1 MIKRFYILLLAIVA
15 SVGMNAKDPE
25 LPGAFSIN
33 ANGDKIVF
41 SRGNLQA
48 TTTDLGANWTW
59 DFAPNQWSF
68 IGDAVANTSL
78 NGNKTVSTNGT
89 VDLFGWST
97 AATYYGIHN
106 SNSKADYS
114 GDFVDWGNTMTGEWR
129 TLSKA
134 EWRYIIYDRK
144 NAYQKRSQ
152 ATVNG
157 VQGYVLLPDTWTL
170 PSGLSFTNNTNNY
183 TTNQYEGTDWDAMEN
198 AGAVFLPAGGDR
210 TKASVYLYGYGWYWA
225 STPNDEDGGKAYY
238 FYFYE
243 TSIGITEYNRSDG
256 RSVRLV
262 TAAPVPAYEAVM
274 NLIDAIPATI
284 EKTDACKN
292 AIEAAR
298 AAYDALSTADKALV
312 TNYSTLTAA
321 EAAWAA
327 LPLGKWDSGDCEVI
341 LSQGGI
347 MTVSKKAGEG
357 NGAMDNYAKNSEQPW
372 KDYRANVNSLVIE
385 SGVTEL
391 GSYAFYGL
399 TYLEGDMVIPEGVTA
414 LHENT
419 FYGNYKLTSVTLP
432 STTTLLGDKYNAFY
446 GCVNVTDV
454 YLPANPVNL
463 VWNEDN
469 DDFILEVPKSTICHV
484 PADCLDGY
492 IAKFDKTVNVT
503 FVGDQTDVLTE
514 AQRNAINGVKG
525 LIAAI
530 PSPVVYDEA
539 CTNAITAARSA
550 YDALDTDL
558 TLFIGNYQTLLDAE
572 DAYAKAKA
580 DAEAVAAVIAKIN
593 AIPNPVT
600 AKLSTKNAIDAAR
613 AAYDALTDEQKALVT
628 NYARLS
634 EAENEWESIVPSGG
648 GKGSF
653 SINASGNKIIF
664 APGNLQATYTT
675 EGEGP
680 IQYVTVTWSF
690 AAHQWDYI
698 GNAVGNTSVKENGL
712 LSEDG
717 TVDLFGW
724 VGASSSWE
732 YEKQYGITS
741 STATNAVDGYGNNS
755 NDVLKRDWCVLA
767 NEANLAN
774 RNDWRSIT
782 KDEWVYLFQTRKN
795 SATLF
800 GLGSVNGVN
809 GMILL
814 PDNWKTPA
822 GATFV
827 ASTTKGLVDKGTY
840 FLNNNNDNFTHNTYT
855 LEQWAVME
863 TAGAVFLPAAGYRSG
878 ATVKD
883 TEVIG
888 SYWSSTAHDSWR
900 ADPLRF
906 TESVVWPQYND
917 YRSNGQ
923 SVRLIAPSTDSPVDE
938 AQAAVDL
945 INAIPTPVEYTDACE
960 AAIDAARNA
969 IEALD
974 PEVAALIDDADIA
987 RLTQAENEYATM
999 KADHEA
1005 AEAVEAKIDAIP
1017 SPIAYNAKC
1026 KAAIESA
1033 RIAYNVLTET
1043 QQALVDPAKLAAL
1056 TAAEAAYQTAKQDGV
1071 DFAIGKIDAIPSTI
1085 AYNTDCKEAIEDAR
1099 ATYNALDDEQ
1109 KTMVPTEELKKL
1121 TDAET
1126 AYAALAAEIEYN
1138 VQFLGKSQSVL
1149 YEETIALTKLPNGA
1163 PEVNGFAFDHWE
1175 VLPTPMAAGL
1185 HLQAIYRS
1193 LITVDPVAFD
1203 TLMYNGI
1210 AQNLIKAGEA
1220 EEGHLEYRIGEG
1232 TWGTALPQATN
1243 AGSYA
1248 IQYKLVRDGKP
1259 DYIAPVILTA
1269 DIAKAPVS
1277 YVAPVAYDTLVY
1289 NAADQTLIEAGK
1301 TNDGT
1306 FEYSL
1311 DPQTLDSWNT
1321 ELPKV
1326 LGAGSYNVYYRVMG
1340 DQNHLDSIA
1349 STPVAVAIDKAALTA
1364 TADDKTVTYGD
1375 AVPEYSVTYAG
1386 WQGADGESVL
1396 TGTIAFACEYAP
1408 TSNVGEYAI
1417 VPSGVDAAN
1426 YSIQFVN
1433 GKVTVNQAAL
1443 TITAED
1449 KTVTYGDAIPTYTA
1463 KYEGWKNQDN
1473 ESVVSGLTYTC
1484 EYAPTSNVG
1493 DYTIVPSGATAL
1505 NYNISYTNGKV
1516 TVNQAALTIT
1526 ADDKEVEYGEQ
1537 APEFTA
1543 SYEGWKN
1550 GDDASVVSGLK
1561 YTCDYLV
1568 TSNVGDYTIIPSDAT
1583 AMNYSISF
1591 VNGTLKVNQ
1600 APLMITAD
1608 DKTVIYGDAVPEYTP
1623 SYEGWKNNDG
1633 EEVLSGLTFTCEY
1646 APTSNIGEY
1655 PIVPS
1660 GATATN
1666 YAISYTNGKVTVNQA
1681 ALTITADDKSMIYGD
1696 EHPEFTASYEGWK
1709 NNDDESVVSGLAYT
1723 CSYAPGS
1730 YIGTYAIEP
1739 NSATA
1744 LNYEITFV
1752 NGTLTVNRAVVT
1764 VSDAEA
1770 QIAKFA
1776 DGHAGAVVLNNGK
1789 LNGIK
1794 LNDPISHITT
1804 ATFSSA
1810 EVREHLTITLFYELT
1825 GDAALL
1831 NNYDLQPTSEIFTTE
1846 GVIIEPFIPDE
1857 DHKPGEGE
1865 QIDVKEG
1872 IDVYAYGY
1880 CDGNGYSL
1888 KYHLNSGNP
1897 DQYKIDFADSRFYN
1911 VDWTDLVNAGKDG
1924 TIEID
1929 IPDDVPTGDY
1939 SMTVYFRDSRFP
1951 WLESRALTVTFHVNI
1966 PETYV
1971 TPLFENII
1979 ALVDTCNCFT
1989 DIQWYYRANDGEP
2002 WNPIEGATGFYH
2014 RVNGKLTGQYFVS
2027 AKMNGEHTYTCG
2039 QTDMETLYGADK
2051 PPVVTVRAFPN
2062 PVITTTTVTIEN
2074 SESNE
2079 HDLRIVNLKGVEMFN
2094 TKFQGNKT
2102 VVDMNGYL
2110 QGYYMISVDG
2120 VTVKV
2125 LKK

>member
-15 SVGMNAKDPE
+15 SVGINARDPE
-25 LPGAFSIN
+25 LPGVFTIN
-33 ANGDKIVF
+33 TSGDKIVF

-106 SNSKADYS
+106 SNSNADYS

-129 TLSKA
+129 TLSRA

-170 PSGLSFTNNTNNY
+170 PSGLSFTNSTNNY

-198 AGAVFLPAGGDR
+198 AGAVFLPVGGDR

-321 EAAWAA
+321 EAA
-327 LPLGKWDSGDCEVI
+327 
-341 LSQGGI
+341 
-347 MTVSKKAGEG
+347 
-357 NGAMDNYAKNSEQPW
+357 
-372 KDYRANVNSLVIE
+372 
-385 SGVTEL
+385 
-391 GSYAFYGL
+391 
-399 TYLEGDMVIPEGVTA
+399 
-414 LHENT
+414 
-419 FYGNYKLTSVTLP
+419 
-432 STTTLLGDKYNAFY
+432 
-446 GCVNVTDV
+446 
-454 YLPANPVNL
+454 
-463 VWNEDN
+463 
-469 DDFILEVPKSTICHV
+469 
-484 PADCLDGY
+484 
-492 IAKFDKTVNVT
+492 
-503 FVGDQTDVLTE
+503 
-514 AQRNAINGVKG
+514 
-525 LIAAI
+525 
-530 PSPVVYDEA
+530 
-539 CTNAITAARSA
+539 
-550 YDALDTDL
+550 
-558 TLFIGNYQTLLDAE
+558 YQ
-572 DAYAKAKA
+572 K
-580 DAEAVAAVIAKIN
+580 
-593 AIPNPVT
+593 
-600 AKLSTKNAIDAAR
+600 
-613 AAYDALTDEQKALVT
+613 
-628 NYARLS
+628 
-634 EAENEWESIVPSGG
+634 
-648 GKGSF
+648 
-653 SINASGNKIIF
+653 
-664 APGNLQATYTT
+664 
-675 EGEGP
+675 
-680 IQYVTVTWSF
+680 
-690 AAHQWDYI
+690 
-698 GNAVGNTSVKENGL
+698 
-712 LSEDG
+712 
-717 TVDLFGW
+717 
-724 VGASSSWE
+724 
-732 YEKQYGITS
+732 
-741 STATNAVDGYGNNS
+741 
-755 NDVLKRDWCVLA
+755 
-767 NEANLAN
+767 
-774 RNDWRSIT
+774 
-782 KDEWVYLFQTRKN
+782 
-795 SATLF
+795 
-800 GLGSVNGVN
+800 
-809 GMILL
+809 
-814 PDNWKTPA
+814 
-822 GATFV
+822 
-827 ASTTKGLVDKGTY
+827 
-840 FLNNNNDNFTHNTYT
+840 
-855 LEQWAVME
+855 
-863 TAGAVFLPAAGYRSG
+863 
-878 ATVKD
+878 
-883 TEVIG
+883 
-888 SYWSSTAHDSWR
+888 
-900 ADPLRF
+900 
-906 TESVVWPQYND
+906 
-917 YRSNGQ
+917 
-923 SVRLIAPSTDSPVDE
+923 
-938 AQAAVDL
+938 
-945 INAIPTPVEYTDACE
+945 
-960 AAIDAARNA
+960 
-969 IEALD
+969 
-974 PEVAALIDDADIA
+974 
-987 RLTQAENEYATM
+987 
-999 KADHEA
+999 
-1005 AEAVEAKIDAIP
+1005 
-1017 SPIAYNAKC
+1017 
-1026 KAAIESA
+1026 
-1033 RIAYNVLTET
+1033 
-1043 QQALVDPAKLAAL
+1043 
-1056 TAAEAAYQTAKQDGV
+1056 TAKQDGV

-1220 EEGHLEYRIGEG
+1220 EEGHLEYRIGEDG
-1232 TWGTALPQATN
+1232 AWSAALPQATN
-1243 AGSYA
+1243 AGEYLV
-1248 IQYKLVRDGKP
+1248 QYKLVRDGKP
-1259 DYIAPVILTA
+1259 DYIAPVIIPVN
-1269 DIAKAPVS
+1269 IAKAPVS
-1277 YVAPVAYDTLVY
+1277 YVAPAAYDTLVY
-1289 NAADQTLIEAGK
+1289 NAAAQTLIEAGK

-1311 DPQTLDSWNT
+1311 DPQAEDSWKPA
-1321 ELPKV
+1321 LPQG
-1326 LGAGSYNVYYRVMG
+1326 LNAGGYAVSFRVIG
-1340 DQNHLDSIA
+1340 DANHLDSIA
-1349 STPVAVAIDKAALTA
+1349 PNPVAVAIAKAELTA

-1375 AVPEYSVTYAG
+1375 AVPEYTVTYAG
-1386 WQGADGESVL
+1386 WQGADDANVL
-1396 TGTIAFACEYAP
+1396 TGKITFACEYAP
-1408 TSNVGEYAI
+1408 TSSVGDYTI

-1426 YSIQFVN
+1426 YSITFVN
-1433 GKVTVNQAAL
+1433 GKVTANQAPL
-1443 TITAED
+1443 MITAED

-1463 KYEGWKNQDN
+1463 TYEGWKNQDN

-1493 DYTIVPSGATAL
+1493 EYTIVPSGATAL

-1646 APTSNIGEY
+1646 TPTSNVGEY

-1666 YAISYTNGKVTVNQA
+1666 YVISYTNGKVTVNKA
-1681 ALTITADDKSMIYGD
+1681 ALTITADDKTMTYGD
-1696 EHPEFTASYEGWK
+1696 EHPEFTASYSGWK
-1709 NNDDESVVSGLAYT
+1709 NQDDESVVSGLAYT

-1744 LNYEITFV
+1744 MNYDITFV
-1752 NGTLTVNRAVVT
+1752 NGTLTVNKAHVFI
-1764 VSDAEA
+1764 SGAEA

-1776 DGHAGAVVLNNGK
+1776 DGHASAVVLNKGI

-1794 LNDPISHITT
+1794 LNDPVDHVTT

-1810 EVREHLTITLFYELT
+1810 SVSEHLTITLFYELT
-1825 GDAALL
+1825 GDAALI
-1831 NNYDLQPTSEIFTTE
+1831 NNYDLQPTSEVFTTE

-1865 QIDVKEG
+1865 QVDVKEG

-1897 DQYKIDFADSRFYN
+1897 DQYKIDFEDSRFYN

-1924 TIEID
+1924 TIDLD

-1939 SMTVYFRDSRFP
+1939 SMTVYFRDSRFT

-2051 PPVVTVRAFPN
+2051 PPVVTVHAYPN

-2094 TKFQGNKT
+2094 TKFQGKET

>member
-15 SVGMNAKDPE
+15 SVGINARDPE
-25 LPGAFSIN
+25 LPGVFTIN
-33 ANGDKIVF
+33 TSGDKIVF

-106 SNSKADYS
+106 SNSNADYS

-129 TLSKA
+129 TLSRA

-170 PSGLSFTNNTNNY
+170 PSGLSFTNSTNNY

-198 AGAVFLPAGGDR
+198 AGAVFLPVGGDR

-225 STPNDEDGGKAYY
+225 SPPNDEDGGKAYY

-321 EAAWAA
+321 EAA
-327 LPLGKWDSGDCEVI
+327 
-341 LSQGGI
+341 
-347 MTVSKKAGEG
+347 
-357 NGAMDNYAKNSEQPW
+357 
-372 KDYRANVNSLVIE
+372 
-385 SGVTEL
+385 
-391 GSYAFYGL
+391 
-399 TYLEGDMVIPEGVTA
+399 
-414 LHENT
+414 
-419 FYGNYKLTSVTLP
+419 
-432 STTTLLGDKYNAFY
+432 
-446 GCVNVTDV
+446 
-454 YLPANPVNL
+454 
-463 VWNEDN
+463 
-469 DDFILEVPKSTICHV
+469 
-484 PADCLDGY
+484 
-492 IAKFDKTVNVT
+492 
-503 FVGDQTDVLTE
+503 
-514 AQRNAINGVKG
+514 
-525 LIAAI
+525 
-530 PSPVVYDEA
+530 
-539 CTNAITAARSA
+539 
-550 YDALDTDL
+550 
-558 TLFIGNYQTLLDAE
+558 YQ
-572 DAYAKAKA
+572 K
-580 DAEAVAAVIAKIN
+580 
-593 AIPNPVT
+593 
-600 AKLSTKNAIDAAR
+600 
-613 AAYDALTDEQKALVT
+613 
-628 NYARLS
+628 
-634 EAENEWESIVPSGG
+634 
-648 GKGSF
+648 
-653 SINASGNKIIF
+653 
-664 APGNLQATYTT
+664 
-675 EGEGP
+675 
-680 IQYVTVTWSF
+680 
-690 AAHQWDYI
+690 
-698 GNAVGNTSVKENGL
+698 
-712 LSEDG
+712 
-717 TVDLFGW
+717 
-724 VGASSSWE
+724 
-732 YEKQYGITS
+732 
-741 STATNAVDGYGNNS
+741 
-755 NDVLKRDWCVLA
+755 
-767 NEANLAN
+767 
-774 RNDWRSIT
+774 
-782 KDEWVYLFQTRKN
+782 
-795 SATLF
+795 
-800 GLGSVNGVN
+800 
-809 GMILL
+809 
-814 PDNWKTPA
+814 
-822 GATFV
+822 
-827 ASTTKGLVDKGTY
+827 
-840 FLNNNNDNFTHNTYT
+840 
-855 LEQWAVME
+855 
-863 TAGAVFLPAAGYRSG
+863 
-878 ATVKD
+878 
-883 TEVIG
+883 
-888 SYWSSTAHDSWR
+888 
-900 ADPLRF
+900 
-906 TESVVWPQYND
+906 
-917 YRSNGQ
+917 
-923 SVRLIAPSTDSPVDE
+923 
-938 AQAAVDL
+938 
-945 INAIPTPVEYTDACE
+945 
-960 AAIDAARNA
+960 
-969 IEALD
+969 
-974 PEVAALIDDADIA
+974 
-987 RLTQAENEYATM
+987 
-999 KADHEA
+999 
-1005 AEAVEAKIDAIP
+1005 
-1017 SPIAYNAKC
+1017 
-1026 KAAIESA
+1026 
-1033 RIAYNVLTET
+1033 
-1043 QQALVDPAKLAAL
+1043 
-1056 TAAEAAYQTAKQDGV
+1056 TAKQDGV

-1220 EEGHLEYRIGEG
+1220 EEGHLEYRIGEDG
-1232 TWGTALPQATN
+1232 AWSAALPQATN
-1243 AGSYA
+1243 AGEYLV
-1248 IQYKLVRDGKP
+1248 QYKLVRDGKP
-1259 DYIAPVILTA
+1259 DYIAPVIIPVN
-1269 DIAKAPVS
+1269 IAKAPVS
-1277 YVAPVAYDTLVY
+1277 YVAPAAYDTLVY
-1289 NAADQTLIEAGK
+1289 NAAAQTLIEAGK

-1311 DPQTLDSWNT
+1311 DPQAEDSWKPA
-1321 ELPKV
+1321 LPQG
-1326 LGAGSYNVYYRVMG
+1326 LNAGGYAVSFRVIG
-1340 DQNHLDSIA
+1340 DANHLDSIA
-1349 STPVAVAIDKAALTA
+1349 PNPVAVAIAKAELTA

-1375 AVPEYSVTYAG
+1375 AVPEYTVTYAG
-1386 WQGADGESVL
+1386 WQGADDANVL
-1396 TGTIAFACEYAP
+1396 TGKITFACEYAP
-1408 TSNVGEYAI
+1408 TSSVGDYTI

-1426 YSIQFVN
+1426 YSITFVN
-1433 GKVTVNQAAL
+1433 GKVTANQAPL
-1443 TITAED
+1443 MITAED

-1463 KYEGWKNQDN
+1463 TYEGWKNQDN

-1493 DYTIVPSGATAL
+1493 EYTIVPSGATAL

-1646 APTSNIGEY
+1646 TPTSNVGEY

-1666 YAISYTNGKVTVNQA
+1666 YVISYTNGKVTVNKA
-1681 ALTITADDKSMIYGD
+1681 ALTITADDKTMTYGD
-1696 EHPEFTASYEGWK
+1696 EHPEFTASYSGWK
-1709 NNDDESVVSGLAYT
+1709 NQDDESVVSGLAYT

-1744 LNYEITFV
+1744 MNYDITFV
-1752 NGTLTVNRAVVT
+1752 NGTLTVNKAHVFI
-1764 VSDAEA
+1764 SGAEA

-1776 DGHAGAVVLNNGK
+1776 DGHASAVVLNKGI

-1794 LNDPISHITT
+1794 LNDPVDHVTT

-1810 EVREHLTITLFYELT
+1810 SVSEHLTITLFYELT
-1825 GDAALL
+1825 GDAALI
-1831 NNYDLQPTSEIFTTE
+1831 NNYDLQPTSEVFTTE

-1865 QIDVKEG
+1865 QVDVKEG

-1897 DQYKIDFADSRFYN
+1897 DQYKIDFEDSRFYN

-1924 TIEID
+1924 TIDLD

-1939 SMTVYFRDSRFP
+1939 SMTVYFRDSRFT

-2051 PPVVTVRAFPN
+2051 PPVVTVHAYPN

-2094 TKFQGNKT
+2094 TKFQGKET

>member
-1 MIKRFYILLLAIVA
+1 
-15 SVGMNAKDPE
+15 MNAKDPE

-106 SNSKADYS
+106 SNNKADYS

-157 VQGYVLLPDTWTL
+157 VQGYVLLPDTWAL
-170 PSGLSFTNNTNNY
+170 PSGLSFTNSTNNY

-321 EAAWAA
+321 EAA
-327 LPLGKWDSGDCEVI
+327 
-341 LSQGGI
+341 
-347 MTVSKKAGEG
+347 
-357 NGAMDNYAKNSEQPW
+357 
-372 KDYRANVNSLVIE
+372 
-385 SGVTEL
+385 
-391 GSYAFYGL
+391 
-399 TYLEGDMVIPEGVTA
+399 
-414 LHENT
+414 
-419 FYGNYKLTSVTLP
+419 
-432 STTTLLGDKYNAFY
+432 
-446 GCVNVTDV
+446 
-454 YLPANPVNL
+454 
-463 VWNEDN
+463 
-469 DDFILEVPKSTICHV
+469 
-484 PADCLDGY
+484 
-492 IAKFDKTVNVT
+492 
-503 FVGDQTDVLTE
+503 
-514 AQRNAINGVKG
+514 
-525 LIAAI
+525 
-530 PSPVVYDEA
+530 
-539 CTNAITAARSA
+539 
-550 YDALDTDL
+550 
-558 TLFIGNYQTLLDAE
+558 YQ
-572 DAYAKAKA
+572 K
-580 DAEAVAAVIAKIN
+580 
-593 AIPNPVT
+593 
-600 AKLSTKNAIDAAR
+600 
-613 AAYDALTDEQKALVT
+613 
-628 NYARLS
+628 
-634 EAENEWESIVPSGG
+634 
-648 GKGSF
+648 
-653 SINASGNKIIF
+653 
-664 APGNLQATYTT
+664 
-675 EGEGP
+675 
-680 IQYVTVTWSF
+680 
-690 AAHQWDYI
+690 
-698 GNAVGNTSVKENGL
+698 
-712 LSEDG
+712 
-717 TVDLFGW
+717 
-724 VGASSSWE
+724 
-732 YEKQYGITS
+732 
-741 STATNAVDGYGNNS
+741 
-755 NDVLKRDWCVLA
+755 
-767 NEANLAN
+767 
-774 RNDWRSIT
+774 
-782 KDEWVYLFQTRKN
+782 
-795 SATLF
+795 
-800 GLGSVNGVN
+800 
-809 GMILL
+809 
-814 PDNWKTPA
+814 
-822 GATFV
+822 
-827 ASTTKGLVDKGTY
+827 
-840 FLNNNNDNFTHNTYT
+840 
-855 LEQWAVME
+855 
-863 TAGAVFLPAAGYRSG
+863 
-878 ATVKD
+878 
-883 TEVIG
+883 
-888 SYWSSTAHDSWR
+888 
-900 ADPLRF
+900 
-906 TESVVWPQYND
+906 
-917 YRSNGQ
+917 
-923 SVRLIAPSTDSPVDE
+923 
-938 AQAAVDL
+938 
-945 INAIPTPVEYTDACE
+945 
-960 AAIDAARNA
+960 
-969 IEALD
+969 
-974 PEVAALIDDADIA
+974 
-987 RLTQAENEYATM
+987 
-999 KADHEA
+999 
-1005 AEAVEAKIDAIP
+1005 
-1017 SPIAYNAKC
+1017 
-1026 KAAIESA
+1026 
-1033 RIAYNVLTET
+1033 
-1043 QQALVDPAKLAAL
+1043 
-1056 TAAEAAYQTAKQDGV
+1056 TAKQDGV

-1220 EEGHLEYRIGEG
+1220 EEGHLEYRIGEDG
-1232 TWGTALPQATN
+1232 AWSAALPQATN
-1243 AGSYA
+1243 AGEYLV
-1248 IQYKLVRDGKP
+1248 QYKLVRDGKP
-1259 DYIAPVILTA
+1259 DYIAPVIIPVN
-1269 DIAKAPVS
+1269 IAKAPVS
-1277 YVAPVAYDTLVY
+1277 YVAPATYDTLVY
-1289 NAADQTLIEAGK
+1289 NAAAQTLIEAGK

-1311 DPQTLDSWNT
+1311 DPQAEDSWKPA
-1321 ELPKV
+1321 LPQG
-1326 LGAGSYNVYYRVMG
+1326 LNAGGYAVSFRVIG
-1340 DQNHLDSIA
+1340 DANHLDSIA
-1349 STPVAVAIDKAALTA
+1349 PNPVAVAIAKAELTA

-1408 TSNVGEYAI
+1408 TSNVGEYVI

-1426 YSIQFVN
+1426 YSITFVN
-1433 GKVTVNQAAL
+1433 GKVTANQAPL
-1443 TITAED
+1443 MITAED

-1463 KYEGWKNQDN
+1463 TYEGWKNQDN

-1493 DYTIVPSGATAL
+1493 EYTIVPSGATAL

-1646 APTSNIGEY
+1646 TPTSNVGEY
-1655 PIVPS
+1655 PIVPN

-1666 YAISYTNGKVTVNQA
+1666 YVISYTNGKVTVNKA
-1681 ALTITADDKSMIYGD
+1681 ALTITADDKTMIYGD
-1696 EHPEFTASYEGWK
+1696 EHPEFTASYSGWK
-1709 NNDDESVVSGLAYT
+1709 NQDDESVVSGLAYT

-1744 LNYEITFV
+1744 MNYDITFV
-1752 NGTLTVNRAVVT
+1752 NGTLTVNKAHVFI
-1764 VSDAEA
+1764 SGAEA

-1776 DGHAGAVVLNNGK
+1776 DGHASAVVLNKGI

-1794 LNDPISHITT
+1794 LNDPVDHVTT

-1810 EVREHLTITLFYELT
+1810 SVSEHLTITLFYELT
-1825 GDAALL
+1825 GDAALI
-1831 NNYDLQPTSEIFTTE
+1831 NNYDLQPTSEVFTTE
-1846 GVIIEPFIPDE
+1846 GVIIEPFIPDD
-1857 DHKPGEGE
+1857 DHQPEEGE
-1865 QIDVKEG
+1865 QVEVEEG

-1924 TIEID
+1924 TIDLD

-2051 PPVVTVRAFPN
+2051 PPVVTVHAYPN

-2094 TKFQGNKT
+2094 TKFQGKET

>member
-1 MIKRFYILLLAIVA
+1 
-15 SVGMNAKDPE
+15 MNAKDPE

-106 SNSKADYS
+106 SNSNADYS
-114 GDFVDWGNTMTGEWR
+114 GDFVNWGNTMTGEWR
-129 TLSKA
+129 TLSRA

-170 PSGLSFTNNTNNY
+170 PSGLSFTNSTNNY

-399 TYLEGDMVIPEGVTA
+399 TKIEGDMVIPEGVTA

-419 FYGNYKLTSVTLP
+419 FYGNNKLTSVTLP

-463 VWNEDN
+463 VWNEDK
-469 DDFILEVPKSTICHV
+469 DDFKADGSTVCHV
-484 PADCLDGY
+484 PSDFYELSV
-492 IAKFDKTVNVT
+492 AKFITGVEESKQPNVT
-503 FVGDQTDVLTE
+503 FVGDMDPGLTE
-514 AQRNAINGVKG
+514 AQHQAINDVKG
-525 LIAAI
+525 FITAI
-530 PSPVVYDEA
+530 PQPVVYNEA
-539 CTNAITAARSA
+539 CDNAITDARTA
-550 YDALDTDL
+550 YNALDEDL
-558 TLFIGNYQTLLDAE
+558 KPFIINYTTLLNAE

-580 DAEAVAAVIAKIN
+580 D
-593 AIPNPVT
+593 
-600 AKLSTKNAIDAAR
+600 
-613 AAYDALTDEQKALVT
+613 
-628 NYARLS
+628 
-634 EAENEWESIVPSGG
+634 
-648 GKGSF
+648 
-653 SINASGNKIIF
+653 
-664 APGNLQATYTT
+664 T
-675 EGEGP
+675 E
-680 IQYVTVTWSF
+680 
-690 AAHQWDYI
+690 
-698 GNAVGNTSVKENGL
+698 
-712 LSEDG
+712 
-717 TVDLFGW
+717 
-724 VGASSSWE
+724 
-732 YEKQYGITS
+732 
-741 STATNAVDGYGNNS
+741 
-755 NDVLKRDWCVLA
+755 
-767 NEANLAN
+767 
-774 RNDWRSIT
+774 
-782 KDEWVYLFQTRKN
+782 
-795 SATLF
+795 
-800 GLGSVNGVN
+800 
-809 GMILL
+809 
-814 PDNWKTPA
+814 
-822 GATFV
+822 
-827 ASTTKGLVDKGTY
+827 
-840 FLNNNNDNFTHNTYT
+840 
-855 LEQWAVME
+855 
-863 TAGAVFLPAAGYRSG
+863 
-878 ATVKD
+878 
-883 TEVIG
+883 
-888 SYWSSTAHDSWR
+888 
-900 ADPLRF
+900 
-906 TESVVWPQYND
+906 
-917 YRSNGQ
+917 
-923 SVRLIAPSTDSPVDE
+923 
-938 AQAAVDL
+938 
-945 INAIPTPVEYTDACE
+945 
-960 AAIDAARNA
+960 
-969 IEALD
+969 
-974 PEVAALIDDADIA
+974 
-987 RLTQAENEYATM
+987 
-999 KADHEA
+999 
-1005 AEAVEAKIDAIP
+1005 EAVEH
-1017 SPIAYNAKC
+1017 
-1026 KAAIESA
+1026 
-1033 RIAYNVLTET
+1033 
-1043 QQALVDPAKLAAL
+1043 
-1056 TAAEAAYQTAKQDGV
+1056 
-1071 DFAIGKIDAIPSTI
+1071 AIGKIDAIPSTI

-1311 DPQTLDSWNT
+1311 EPQAEDSWKPA
-1321 ELPKV
+1321 LPQG
-1326 LGAGSYNVYYRVMG
+1326 LNAGGYAVSFRVIG
-1340 DQNHLDSIA
+1340 DANHLDSIA
-1349 STPVAVAIDKAALTA
+1349 PNPVAVAIAKAELTA

-1375 AVPEYSVTYAG
+1375 AVPEYTVTYAG
-1386 WQGADGESVL
+1386 WQGADDANVL
-1396 TGTIAFACEYAP
+1396 TGKITFACEYAP
-1408 TSNVGEYAI
+1408 TSSVGDYTI

-1426 YSIQFVN
+1426 YSITFVN
-1433 GKVTVNQAAL
+1433 GKVTVNQAPL
-1443 TITAED
+1443 MITAED

-1463 KYEGWKNQDN
+1463 TYEGWKNQDN

-1484 EYAPTSNVG
+1484 EYAPTSNVSE
-1493 DYTIVPSGATAL
+1493 YTIVPSGATAL
-1505 NYNISYTNGKV
+1505 NYSISFVNGTL
-1516 TVNQAALTIT
+1516 TVSQAALTIT
-1526 ADDKEVEYGEQ
+1526 ADDKEVTYGDEH
-1537 APEFTA
+1537 PEFTA

-1550 GDDASVVSGLK
+1550 NDDESVVSGLIF
-1561 YTCDYLV
+1561 TCDYLV
-1568 TSNVGDYTIIPSDAT
+1568 TSNVGNYDIIPSDAT

-1730 YIGTYAIEP
+1730 YIGTYTIEP

-1865 QIDVKEG
+1865 QVDVKEG

-1897 DQYKIDFADSRFYN
+1897 DQYKIDFEDSRFYN

-1924 TIEID
+1924 TIDLD

-2051 PPVVTVRAFPN
+2051 PPVVTVHAYPN

>member
-106 SNSKADYS
+106 SNNKADYS

-210 TKASVYLYGYGWYWA
+210 TKASVSLYGYGWYWA

-321 EAAWAA
+321 EAAWAV

-357 NGAMDNYAKNSEQPW
+357 NGAMDNYAKDSAQPW
-372 KDYRANVNSLVIE
+372 KDYRADVKSLVIE

-463 VWNEDN
+463 VWNEDK
-469 DDFILEVPKSTICHV
+469 DDFNTDGSTVCHV
-484 PADCLDGY
+484 PSDFYELY
-492 IAKFDKTVNVT
+492 VAKFITGVEESKQPNVT
-503 FVGDQTDVLTE
+503 FAGDMDPGLTE
-514 AQRNAINGVKG
+514 AQRQAINDVKG
-525 LIAAI
+525 FITAI
-530 PSPVVYDEA
+530 PQPVVYNEA
-539 CTNAITAARSA
+539 CDIAITDARTA
-550 YDALDTDL
+550 YDALDEGL
-558 TLFIGNYQTLLDAE
+558 KPFIINYTTLLNAE

-580 DAEAVAAVIAKIN
+580 D
-593 AIPNPVT
+593 
-600 AKLSTKNAIDAAR
+600 
-613 AAYDALTDEQKALVT
+613 
-628 NYARLS
+628 
-634 EAENEWESIVPSGG
+634 
-648 GKGSF
+648 
-653 SINASGNKIIF
+653 
-664 APGNLQATYTT
+664 T
-675 EGEGP
+675 E
-680 IQYVTVTWSF
+680 
-690 AAHQWDYI
+690 D
-698 GNAVGNTSVKENGL
+698 
-712 LSEDG
+712 
-717 TVDLFGW
+717 
-724 VGASSSWE
+724 
-732 YEKQYGITS
+732 
-741 STATNAVDGYGNNS
+741 
-755 NDVLKRDWCVLA
+755 
-767 NEANLAN
+767 
-774 RNDWRSIT
+774 
-782 KDEWVYLFQTRKN
+782 
-795 SATLF
+795 
-800 GLGSVNGVN
+800 
-809 GMILL
+809 
-814 PDNWKTPA
+814 
-822 GATFV
+822 
-827 ASTTKGLVDKGTY
+827 
-840 FLNNNNDNFTHNTYT
+840 
-855 LEQWAVME
+855 
-863 TAGAVFLPAAGYRSG
+863 
-878 ATVKD
+878 
-883 TEVIG
+883 
-888 SYWSSTAHDSWR
+888 
-900 ADPLRF
+900 
-906 TESVVWPQYND
+906 
-917 YRSNGQ
+917 
-923 SVRLIAPSTDSPVDE
+923 
-938 AQAAVDL
+938 
-945 INAIPTPVEYTDACE
+945 
-960 AAIDAARNA
+960 
-969 IEALD
+969 
-974 PEVAALIDDADIA
+974 
-987 RLTQAENEYATM
+987 
-999 KADHEA
+999 
-1005 AEAVEAKIDAIP
+1005 AVEH
-1017 SPIAYNAKC
+1017 
-1026 KAAIESA
+1026 
-1033 RIAYNVLTET
+1033 
-1043 QQALVDPAKLAAL
+1043 
-1056 TAAEAAYQTAKQDGV
+1056 
-1071 DFAIGKIDAIPSTI
+1071 AIGKIDAIPAEI
-1085 AYNTDCKEAIEDAR
+1085 EYNADCKEAIEDAR
-1099 ATYNALDDEQ
+1099 ATYDALTEEQ
-1109 KTMVPTEELKKL
+1109 KALVSAEELKKL
-1121 TDAET
+1121 TDAEEAWT
-1126 AYAALAAEIEYN
+1126 ELAAEIEHN
-1138 VQFLGKSQSVL
+1138 VQFMTGKTVL
-1149 YEETIALTKLPNGA
+1149 AKETIALTKLPNGA

-1220 EEGHLEYRIGEG
+1220 EEGHLEYRIGEDG
-1232 TWGTALPQATN
+1232 AWSAALPQATN
-1243 AGSYA
+1243 AGEYLV
-1248 IQYKLVRDGKP
+1248 QYKLVRDGKP
-1259 DYIAPVILTA
+1259 DYIVPVIIPVN
-1269 DIAKAPVS
+1269 IAKAPVS
-1277 YVAPVAYDTLVY
+1277 YVAPAAYDTLVY
-1289 NAADQTLIEAGK
+1289 NAAAQTLIEAGK

-1311 DPQTLDSWNT
+1311 DPQAEDSWKA
-1321 ELPKV
+1321 ELPQG
-1326 LGAGSYNVYYRVMG
+1326 LNAGDYAVSFRVIG
-1340 DQNHLDSIA
+1340 DANHLDSIA
-1349 STPVAVAIDKAALTA
+1349 PNPVEVAIAKAKLTA

-1375 AVPEYSVTYAG
+1375 AVPEYTVTYAG
-1386 WQGADGESVL
+1386 WQGADDANVL
-1396 TGTIAFACEYAP
+1396 TGKITFACEYAP

-1426 YSIQFVN
+1426 YSITFVN
-1433 GKVTVNQAAL
+1433 GKVTVNQAPL
-1443 TITAED
+1443 MITAED

-1463 KYEGWKNQDN
+1463 TYEGWKNQDK

-1484 EYAPTSNVG
+1484 EYAVTSNVG
-1493 DYTIVPSGATAL
+1493 EYTIVPSGATAL

-1608 DKTVIYGDAVPEYTP
+1608 DKTVIYGDAIPEYTP
-1623 SYEGWKNNDG
+1623 SYEGWKNDDG

-1646 APTSNIGEY
+1646 APTSNVGEY

-1666 YAISYTNGKVTVNQA
+1666 YAISYTNGKVTVNKA
-1681 ALTITADDKSMIYGD
+1681 ALTITADDKTVIYGD
-1696 EHPEFTASYEGWK
+1696 EHPEFTASYSGWK
-1709 NNDDESVVSGLAYT
+1709 NQDDESVVSGLAYT

-1825 GDAALL
+1825 GNAALL
-1831 NNYDLQPTSEIFTTE
+1831 NNYNLDPTSEVFSTE
-1846 GVIIEPFIPDE
+1846 GVIIEPFIPDDE
-1857 DHKPGEGE
+1857 HQPEEGE
-1865 QIDVKEG
+1865 QVEVEEG

-1924 TIEID
+1924 TIEII
-1929 IPDDVPTGDY
+1929 IPEKVPTGDY

-2002 WNPIEGATGFYH
+2002 WNPIEGATGFYY
-2014 RVNGKLTGQYFVS
+2014 RVNDKLTGQYFVS

-2039 QTDMETLYGADK
+2039 QADMETLYGADK
-2051 PPVVTVRAFPN
+2051 PPVVTVHAYPN

>member
-15 SVGMNAKDPE
+15 SVGINARDPE
-25 LPGAFSIN
+25 LPGVFTIN
-33 ANGDKIVF
+33 TSGDKIVF

-106 SNSKADYS
+106 SNSNADYS

-129 TLSKA
+129 TLSRA

-170 PSGLSFTNNTNNY
+170 PSGLSFTNSTNNY

-198 AGAVFLPAGGDR
+198 AGAVFLPVGGDR

-321 EAAWAA
+321 EAA
-327 LPLGKWDSGDCEVI
+327 
-341 LSQGGI
+341 
-347 MTVSKKAGEG
+347 
-357 NGAMDNYAKNSEQPW
+357 
-372 KDYRANVNSLVIE
+372 
-385 SGVTEL
+385 
-391 GSYAFYGL
+391 
-399 TYLEGDMVIPEGVTA
+399 
-414 LHENT
+414 
-419 FYGNYKLTSVTLP
+419 
-432 STTTLLGDKYNAFY
+432 
-446 GCVNVTDV
+446 
-454 YLPANPVNL
+454 
-463 VWNEDN
+463 
-469 DDFILEVPKSTICHV
+469 
-484 PADCLDGY
+484 
-492 IAKFDKTVNVT
+492 
-503 FVGDQTDVLTE
+503 
-514 AQRNAINGVKG
+514 
-525 LIAAI
+525 
-530 PSPVVYDEA
+530 
-539 CTNAITAARSA
+539 
-550 YDALDTDL
+550 
-558 TLFIGNYQTLLDAE
+558 YQ
-572 DAYAKAKA
+572 K
-580 DAEAVAAVIAKIN
+580 
-593 AIPNPVT
+593 
-600 AKLSTKNAIDAAR
+600 
-613 AAYDALTDEQKALVT
+613 
-628 NYARLS
+628 
-634 EAENEWESIVPSGG
+634 
-648 GKGSF
+648 
-653 SINASGNKIIF
+653 
-664 APGNLQATYTT
+664 
-675 EGEGP
+675 
-680 IQYVTVTWSF
+680 
-690 AAHQWDYI
+690 
-698 GNAVGNTSVKENGL
+698 
-712 LSEDG
+712 
-717 TVDLFGW
+717 
-724 VGASSSWE
+724 
-732 YEKQYGITS
+732 
-741 STATNAVDGYGNNS
+741 
-755 NDVLKRDWCVLA
+755 
-767 NEANLAN
+767 
-774 RNDWRSIT
+774 
-782 KDEWVYLFQTRKN
+782 
-795 SATLF
+795 
-800 GLGSVNGVN
+800 
-809 GMILL
+809 
-814 PDNWKTPA
+814 
-822 GATFV
+822 
-827 ASTTKGLVDKGTY
+827 
-840 FLNNNNDNFTHNTYT
+840 
-855 LEQWAVME
+855 
-863 TAGAVFLPAAGYRSG
+863 
-878 ATVKD
+878 
-883 TEVIG
+883 
-888 SYWSSTAHDSWR
+888 
-900 ADPLRF
+900 
-906 TESVVWPQYND
+906 
-917 YRSNGQ
+917 
-923 SVRLIAPSTDSPVDE
+923 
-938 AQAAVDL
+938 
-945 INAIPTPVEYTDACE
+945 
-960 AAIDAARNA
+960 
-969 IEALD
+969 
-974 PEVAALIDDADIA
+974 
-987 RLTQAENEYATM
+987 
-999 KADHEA
+999 
-1005 AEAVEAKIDAIP
+1005 
-1017 SPIAYNAKC
+1017 
-1026 KAAIESA
+1026 
-1033 RIAYNVLTET
+1033 
-1043 QQALVDPAKLAAL
+1043 
-1056 TAAEAAYQTAKQDGV
+1056 TAKQDGV

-1220 EEGHLEYRIGEG
+1220 EEGHLEYRIGEDG
-1232 TWGTALPQATN
+1232 AWSAALPQATN
-1243 AGSYA
+1243 AGEYLV
-1248 IQYKLVRDGKP
+1248 QYKLVRDGKP
-1259 DYIAPVILTA
+1259 DYIAPVIIPVN
-1269 DIAKAPVS
+1269 IAKAPVS
-1277 YVAPVAYDTLVY
+1277 YVAPAAYDTLVY
-1289 NAADQTLIEAGK
+1289 NAAAQTLIEAGK

-1311 DPQTLDSWNT
+1311 DPQAEDSWKPA
-1321 ELPKV
+1321 LPQG
-1326 LGAGSYNVYYRVMG
+1326 LNAGGYAVSFRVIG
-1340 DQNHLDSIA
+1340 DANHLDSIA
-1349 STPVAVAIDKAALTA
+1349 PNPVAVAIAKAELTA

-1408 TSNVGEYAI
+1408 TSNVGEYVI

-1449 KTVTYGDAIPTYTA
+1449 KSVTYGDAIPTYTA
-1463 KYEGWKNQDN
+1463 QYEGWKNKDD
-1473 ESVVSGLTYTC
+1473 ESVVSGLTFTC

-1646 APTSNIGEY
+1646 TPTSNVGEY

-1666 YAISYTNGKVTVNQA
+1666 YVISYTNGKVTVNKA
-1681 ALTITADDKSMIYGD
+1681 ALTITADDKTMTYGD
-1696 EHPEFTASYEGWK
+1696 EHPEFTASYSGWK
-1709 NNDDESVVSGLAYT
+1709 NQDDESVVSGLAYT

-1744 LNYEITFV
+1744 MNYDITFV
-1752 NGTLTVNRAVVT
+1752 NGTLTVNKAHAFI
-1764 VSDAEA
+1764 SGAEA

-1776 DGHAGAVVLNNGK
+1776 DGHASAVVLNKGI

-1794 LNDPISHITT
+1794 LNDPVDHVTT

-1810 EVREHLTITLFYELT
+1810 SVSEHLTITLFYELT
-1825 GDAALL
+1825 GDAALI
-1831 NNYDLQPTSEIFTTE
+1831 NNYDLQPTSEVFTTE
-1846 GVIIEPFIPDE
+1846 GVIIEPFIPDD
-1857 DHKPGEGE
+1857 DHQPEEGE
-1865 QIDVKEG
+1865 QVEVEEG

-1929 IPDDVPTGDY
+1929 IPEDVPTGDY

-2051 PPVVTVRAFPN
+2051 PPVVTVHAYPN

-2079 HDLRIVNLKGVEMFN
+2079 HDLRIVDLKGVEMFN
-2094 TKFQGNKT
+2094 TKFQGNET

>member
-15 SVGMNAKDPE
+15 SVGINAKDPE
-25 LPGAFSIN
+25 LPGVFTIN
-33 ANGDKIVF
+33 TSGDKIVF

-106 SNSKADYS
+106 SNSNADYS

-129 TLSKA
+129 TLSRA

-170 PSGLSFTNNTNNY
+170 PSGLSFTNSTNNY

-298 AAYDALSTADKALV
+298 AAYDALSDADKALV

-321 EAAWAA
+321 EAA
-327 LPLGKWDSGDCEVI
+327 
-341 LSQGGI
+341 
-347 MTVSKKAGEG
+347 
-357 NGAMDNYAKNSEQPW
+357 
-372 KDYRANVNSLVIE
+372 
-385 SGVTEL
+385 
-391 GSYAFYGL
+391 
-399 TYLEGDMVIPEGVTA
+399 
-414 LHENT
+414 
-419 FYGNYKLTSVTLP
+419 
-432 STTTLLGDKYNAFY
+432 
-446 GCVNVTDV
+446 
-454 YLPANPVNL
+454 
-463 VWNEDN
+463 
-469 DDFILEVPKSTICHV
+469 
-484 PADCLDGY
+484 
-492 IAKFDKTVNVT
+492 
-503 FVGDQTDVLTE
+503 
-514 AQRNAINGVKG
+514 
-525 LIAAI
+525 
-530 PSPVVYDEA
+530 
-539 CTNAITAARSA
+539 
-550 YDALDTDL
+550 
-558 TLFIGNYQTLLDAE
+558 YQTA
-572 DAYAKAKA
+572 
-580 DAEAVAAVIAKIN
+580 
-593 AIPNPVT
+593 
-600 AKLSTKNAIDAAR
+600 
-613 AAYDALTDEQKALVT
+613 
-628 NYARLS
+628 
-634 EAENEWESIVPSGG
+634 
-648 GKGSF
+648 
-653 SINASGNKIIF
+653 
-664 APGNLQATYTT
+664 
-675 EGEGP
+675 
-680 IQYVTVTWSF
+680 
-690 AAHQWDYI
+690 
-698 GNAVGNTSVKENGL
+698 
-712 LSEDG
+712 
-717 TVDLFGW
+717 
-724 VGASSSWE
+724 
-732 YEKQYGITS
+732 
-741 STATNAVDGYGNNS
+741 
-755 NDVLKRDWCVLA
+755 
-767 NEANLAN
+767 
-774 RNDWRSIT
+774 
-782 KDEWVYLFQTRKN
+782 
-795 SATLF
+795 
-800 GLGSVNGVN
+800 
-809 GMILL
+809 
-814 PDNWKTPA
+814 
-822 GATFV
+822 
-827 ASTTKGLVDKGTY
+827 
-840 FLNNNNDNFTHNTYT
+840 
-855 LEQWAVME
+855 
-863 TAGAVFLPAAGYRSG
+863 
-878 ATVKD
+878 
-883 TEVIG
+883 
-888 SYWSSTAHDSWR
+888 
-900 ADPLRF
+900 
-906 TESVVWPQYND
+906 
-917 YRSNGQ
+917 
-923 SVRLIAPSTDSPVDE
+923 
-938 AQAAVDL
+938 
-945 INAIPTPVEYTDACE
+945 
-960 AAIDAARNA
+960 
-969 IEALD
+969 
-974 PEVAALIDDADIA
+974 
-987 RLTQAENEYATM
+987 
-999 KADHEA
+999 
-1005 AEAVEAKIDAIP
+1005 
-1017 SPIAYNAKC
+1017 
-1026 KAAIESA
+1026 
-1033 RIAYNVLTET
+1033 
-1043 QQALVDPAKLAAL
+1043 
-1056 TAAEAAYQTAKQDGV
+1056 AKQDGV

-1149 YEETIALTKLPNGA
+1149 YEETIALTKLPNSA

-1220 EEGHLEYRIGEG
+1220 EEGHLEYRIGEDG
-1232 TWGTALPQATN
+1232 AWSAALPQATN
-1243 AGSYA
+1243 AGEYLV
-1248 IQYKLVRDGKP
+1248 QYKLVRDGKP
-1259 DYIAPVILTA
+1259 DYIAPVIIPVN
-1269 DIAKAPVS
+1269 IAKAPVS
-1277 YVAPVAYDTLVY
+1277 YVAPAAYDTLVY
-1289 NAADQTLIEAGK
+1289 NAAAQTLIEAGK

-1311 DPQTLDSWNT
+1311 DPQAEDSWKPA
-1321 ELPKV
+1321 LPQG
-1326 LGAGSYNVYYRVMG
+1326 LNAGGYAVSFRVIG
-1340 DQNHLDSIA
+1340 DANHLDSIA
-1349 STPVAVAIDKAALTA
+1349 PNPVAVAIAKAELTA

-1375 AVPEYSVTYAG
+1375 AVPEYTVTYAG
-1386 WQGADGESVL
+1386 WQGADDANVL
-1396 TGTIAFACEYAP
+1396 TGKITFACEYAP
-1408 TSNVGEYAI
+1408 TSSVGDYTI

-1426 YSIQFVN
+1426 YSITFVN
-1433 GKVTVNQAAL
+1433 GKVTANQAPL
-1443 TITAED
+1443 MITAED

-1463 KYEGWKNQDN
+1463 TYEGWKNQDN

-1493 DYTIVPSGATAL
+1493 EYTIVPSGATAL

-1646 APTSNIGEY
+1646 TPTSNVGEY

-1666 YAISYTNGKVTVNQA
+1666 YVISYTNGKVTVNKA
-1681 ALTITADDKSMIYGD
+1681 ALTITADDKTMIYGD
-1696 EHPEFTASYEGWK
+1696 EHPEFTASYSGWK
-1709 NNDDESVVSGLAYT
+1709 NQDDESVVSGLAYT

-1744 LNYEITFV
+1744 MNYDITFV
-1752 NGTLTVNRAVVT
+1752 NGTLTVNKAHAFI
-1764 VSDAEA
+1764 SGAEA

-1776 DGHAGAVVLNNGK
+1776 DGHASAVVLNKGI

-1794 LNDPISHITT
+1794 LNDPVDHVTT

-1810 EVREHLTITLFYELT
+1810 SVSEHLTITLFYELT
-1825 GDAALL
+1825 GDAALI
-1831 NNYDLQPTSEIFTTE
+1831 NNYDLQPTSEVFTTE
-1846 GVIIEPFIPDE
+1846 GVIIEPFIPDD
-1857 DHKPGEGE
+1857 DHQPEEGE
-1865 QIDVKEG
+1865 QVEVEEG

-1929 IPDDVPTGDY
+1929 IPEDVPTGDY

-2051 PPVVTVRAFPN
+2051 PPVVTVHAYPN

>member
-15 SVGMNAKDPE
+15 SVGINAKDPE
-25 LPGAFSIN
+25 LPGVFTIN
-33 ANGDKIVF
+33 TSGDKIVF

-59 DFAPNQWSF
+59 NFAPNQWSF

-106 SNSKADYS
+106 SNSNADYS

-129 TLSKA
+129 TLSRA

-170 PSGLSFTNNTNNY
+170 PSGLSFTNSTNNY

-198 AGAVFLPAGGDR
+198 AGAVFLPVGGDR

-298 AAYDALSTADKALV
+298 AAYDALSDADKALV

-321 EAAWAA
+321 EAA
-327 LPLGKWDSGDCEVI
+327 
-341 LSQGGI
+341 
-347 MTVSKKAGEG
+347 
-357 NGAMDNYAKNSEQPW
+357 
-372 KDYRANVNSLVIE
+372 
-385 SGVTEL
+385 
-391 GSYAFYGL
+391 
-399 TYLEGDMVIPEGVTA
+399 
-414 LHENT
+414 
-419 FYGNYKLTSVTLP
+419 
-432 STTTLLGDKYNAFY
+432 
-446 GCVNVTDV
+446 
-454 YLPANPVNL
+454 
-463 VWNEDN
+463 
-469 DDFILEVPKSTICHV
+469 
-484 PADCLDGY
+484 
-492 IAKFDKTVNVT
+492 
-503 FVGDQTDVLTE
+503 
-514 AQRNAINGVKG
+514 
-525 LIAAI
+525 
-530 PSPVVYDEA
+530 
-539 CTNAITAARSA
+539 
-550 YDALDTDL
+550 
-558 TLFIGNYQTLLDAE
+558 YQ
-572 DAYAKAKA
+572 K
-580 DAEAVAAVIAKIN
+580 
-593 AIPNPVT
+593 
-600 AKLSTKNAIDAAR
+600 
-613 AAYDALTDEQKALVT
+613 
-628 NYARLS
+628 
-634 EAENEWESIVPSGG
+634 
-648 GKGSF
+648 
-653 SINASGNKIIF
+653 
-664 APGNLQATYTT
+664 
-675 EGEGP
+675 
-680 IQYVTVTWSF
+680 
-690 AAHQWDYI
+690 
-698 GNAVGNTSVKENGL
+698 
-712 LSEDG
+712 
-717 TVDLFGW
+717 
-724 VGASSSWE
+724 
-732 YEKQYGITS
+732 
-741 STATNAVDGYGNNS
+741 
-755 NDVLKRDWCVLA
+755 
-767 NEANLAN
+767 
-774 RNDWRSIT
+774 
-782 KDEWVYLFQTRKN
+782 
-795 SATLF
+795 
-800 GLGSVNGVN
+800 
-809 GMILL
+809 
-814 PDNWKTPA
+814 
-822 GATFV
+822 
-827 ASTTKGLVDKGTY
+827 
-840 FLNNNNDNFTHNTYT
+840 
-855 LEQWAVME
+855 
-863 TAGAVFLPAAGYRSG
+863 
-878 ATVKD
+878 
-883 TEVIG
+883 
-888 SYWSSTAHDSWR
+888 
-900 ADPLRF
+900 
-906 TESVVWPQYND
+906 
-917 YRSNGQ
+917 
-923 SVRLIAPSTDSPVDE
+923 
-938 AQAAVDL
+938 
-945 INAIPTPVEYTDACE
+945 
-960 AAIDAARNA
+960 
-969 IEALD
+969 
-974 PEVAALIDDADIA
+974 
-987 RLTQAENEYATM
+987 
-999 KADHEA
+999 
-1005 AEAVEAKIDAIP
+1005 
-1017 SPIAYNAKC
+1017 
-1026 KAAIESA
+1026 
-1033 RIAYNVLTET
+1033 
-1043 QQALVDPAKLAAL
+1043 
-1056 TAAEAAYQTAKQDGV
+1056 TAKQDGV

-1126 AYAALAAEIEYN
+1126 AYAALAAKIEYN

-1203 TLMYNGI
+1203 TLMYNGL
-1210 AQNLIKAGEA
+1210 AQTLIKAGET
-1220 EEGHLEYRIGEG
+1220 ETGHLEYRIGEDG
-1232 TWGTALPQATN
+1232 AWSAALPQATN
-1243 AGSYA
+1243 AGEYLV
-1248 IQYKLVRDGKP
+1248 QYKLVRDGKP
-1259 DYIAPVILTA
+1259 DYIAPVIIPVN
-1269 DIAKAPVS
+1269 IAKAPVS
-1277 YVAPVAYDTLVY
+1277 YVAPAAYDTLVY
-1289 NAADQTLIEAGK
+1289 NAAAQTLIEAGK

-1311 DPQTLDSWNT
+1311 DPQAEDSWKPA
-1321 ELPKV
+1321 LPQG
-1326 LGAGSYNVYYRVMG
+1326 LNAGGYAVSFRVIG
-1340 DQNHLDSIA
+1340 DANHLDSIA
-1349 STPVAVAIDKAALTA
+1349 PNPVAVAIAKAELTA

-1375 AVPEYSVTYAG
+1375 AVPEYTVTYAG
-1386 WQGADGESVL
+1386 WQGADDANVL
-1396 TGTIAFACEYAP
+1396 TGKITFACEYAP
-1408 TSNVGEYAI
+1408 TSSVGDYTI

-1426 YSIQFVN
+1426 YSITFVN
-1433 GKVTVNQAAL
+1433 GKVTANQAPL
-1443 TITAED
+1443 MITAED

-1463 KYEGWKNQDN
+1463 TYEGWKNQDN

-1493 DYTIVPSGATAL
+1493 EYTIVPSGATAL

-1646 APTSNIGEY
+1646 TPTSNVGEY

-1666 YAISYTNGKVTVNQA
+1666 YVISYTNGKVTVNKA
-1681 ALTITADDKSMIYGD
+1681 ALTITADDKTMTYGD
-1696 EHPEFTASYEGWK
+1696 EHPEFTASYSGWK
-1709 NNDDESVVSGLAYT
+1709 NQDDESVVSGLAYT

-1744 LNYEITFV
+1744 MNYDITFV
-1752 NGTLTVNRAVVT
+1752 NGTLTVNKAHVFI
-1764 VSDAEA
+1764 SGAEA

-1776 DGHAGAVVLNNGK
+1776 DGHASAVVLNKGI

-1794 LNDPISHITT
+1794 LNDPVDHVTT

-1810 EVREHLTITLFYELT
+1810 SVSEHLTITLFYELT
-1825 GDAALL
+1825 GDAALI
-1831 NNYDLQPTSEIFTTE
+1831 NNYDLQPTSEVFTTE
-1846 GVIIEPFIPDE
+1846 GVIIEPFIPDD
-1857 DHKPGEGE
+1857 DHQPEEGE
-1865 QIDVKEG
+1865 QVEVEEG

-1929 IPDDVPTGDY
+1929 IPEDVPTGDY

-2051 PPVVTVRAFPN
+2051 PPVVTVHAYPN

-2094 TKFQGNKT
+2094 TKFQGNET